1 MLRSAGRFA
10 RLWPFVGRDDELERL
25 LLARDDATCSGAVI
39 SGPAG
44 VGKSRLA
51 RELLSATAQ
60 RGAATE
66 WVQATRTA
74 ATIPLGAFAELV
86 PEGARSDDR
95 LQLLRGSVEALR
107 ERAAARPLV
116 VGIDDAHLLD
126 AASAALVLHLAATG
140 TAFVVATVRSGEPPP
155 DSVIALWKDAGAARL
170 ELQHLSEEETGALL
184 EAVLDGSVEQDVKRW
199 AFSVSEGNALYLR
212 ELVTG
217 AVESAALVRDGDW
230 WRLRRRPTV
239 APALVELIGGRMA
252 GLSAQERDAIEL
264 VALGEPLPLEVV
276 VGLTGSAPL
285 AALEARHLIT
295 ADAPTDG
302 GVVRV
307 AHPLYGEVVRGG
319 LSTIRAMEL
328 RRALATA
335 LQERGLETPGEALR
349 VATWLHGAGAPV
361 PTPLLLQAAWQA
373 TQYGDADLGAELAE
387 RAVQAGAGFEA
398 ALLLAHAHVV
408 RKDFERAEAL
418 LAELEDQIPD
428 RHAALGYIWERGVNV
443 LCWGLKRPDAA
454 RALLERAM
462 TWEDGAEDWIRML
475 GPMRLT
481 VTALTAGWQALVAL
495 GEEILDDPELEP
507 ESRRQLIYGHAG
519 GLFFVGRTAEAVE
532 VADSVRVPIPLRDDF
547 DDQTLIIQ
555 AAVRIES
562 GRDWPLLRARLLD
575 LERRAVIADD
585 RAAMGST
592 ALMLA
597 GLSVMRGEPERAW
610 AHEAVARLERRD
622 RAGLLP
628 TAHAI
633 SAMVARLAG
642 DPEATIA
649 AAAQM
654 EVALGGQEPLIN
666 QLPYVVAARAARAVA
681 EGDLQRAQRIFLDGV
696 EQFPE
701 SPMYRGWF
709 LYEAVR
715 AGADPAAI
723 ADALEHAAGQTDAP
737 LTRTYARHVGA
748 LAAADAAALA
758 DAAATFTRIGA
769 RQFAAEA
776 TAHAADLSGAPQLTA
791 REQEIVA
798 LAAAGASNA
807 QIAEQLGLSV
817 RSVETHLFRAMKKLG
832 VTSRS
837 DLQPQ

>member
-1 MLRSAGRFA
+1 
-10 RLWPFVGRDDELERL
+10 V
-25 LLARDDATCSGAVI
+25 
-39 SGPAG
+39 
-44 VGKSRLA
+44 
-51 RELLSATAQ
+51 ATAS

-107 ERAAARPLV
+107 ERAAGRPLV
-116 VGIDDAHLLD
+116 VGVDDAQLLD

-184 EAVLDGSVEQDVKRW
+184 EAVLGGPVEQDVKRW
-199 AFSVSEGNALYLR
+199 AFSVSEGNALYVR

-217 AVESAALVRDGDW
+217 ALEAGALVQDGGW
-230 WRLRRRPTV
+230 WRLRRRPSV
-239 APALVELIGGRMA
+239 APALVELISGRMA
-252 GLSAQERDAIEL
+252 ELSAEERGAIEL
-264 VALGEPLPLEVV
+264 VALGEPLPLDLVA
-276 VGLTGSAPL
+276 GITGTAPL
-285 AALEARHLIT
+285 AALESRSLIT
-295 ADAPTDG
+295 ADAPTAG
-302 GVVRV
+302 GAIRV
-307 AHPLYGEVVRGG
+307 AHPLYGEVVREGI
-319 LSTIRAMEL
+319 STIRAMEV
-328 RRALATA
+328 RRSLAAA
-335 LQERGLETPGEALR
+335 LQEHGLQTPGEALR
-349 VATWLHGAGAPV
+349 VATWLHQAGAAV
-361 PTPLLLQAAWQA
+361 DTSLLLQAAWQA
-373 TQYGDADLGAELAE
+373 TQYGDPDLGAQLAE
-387 RAVQAGAGFEA
+387 QAVQAGAGFQA

-418 LAELEDQIPD
+418 LAALEPDIPD
-428 RHAALGYIWERGVNV
+428 RYAALGYIWERGVNV
-443 LCWGLKRPDAA
+443 LCWGLKRPDEA

-475 GPMRLT
+475 GPMRLM

-495 GEEILDDPELEP
+495 GEEILDDPELDP

-519 GLFFVGRTAEAVE
+519 GLFFVGRTQEAVE
-532 VADSVRVPIPLRDDF
+532 VADSVTVPIPLRDDF

-562 GRDWPLLRARLLD
+562 GRDWPLLRARLLE
-575 LERRAVIADD
+575 LERQAVVADD

-597 GLSVMRGEPERAW
+597 GLSVMRGVPETRW

-633 SAMVARLAG
+633 SAMLARVAG
-642 DPEATIA
+642 DREATIDA
-649 AAAQM
+649 AARM
-654 EVALGGQEPLIN
+654 EVALGGEEPLIN
-666 QLPYVVAARAARAVA
+666 QLPYVVAARAAAA
-681 EGDLQRAQRIFLDGV
+681 LAQDDAPGAQQIFLDGV
-696 EQFPE
+696 QQFPE

-715 AGADPAAI
+715 AGAEPRSVLVELERAA
-723 ADALEHAAGQTDAP
+723 DETDAP
-737 LTRTYARHVGA
+737 LTRTYARHVNA
-748 LAAADAAALA
+748 LVAGDAAALA
-758 DAAATFTRIGA
+758 EAAAAFERIGA
-769 RQFAAEA
+769 VGFAGEA
-776 TAHAADLSGAPQLTA
+776 AAHAADVSGAPQLTA
-791 REQEIVA
+791 REREIVA
-798 LAAAGASNA
+798 LAAEGASNA
-807 QIAEQLGLSV
+807 EIAERLVLSV
-817 RSVETHLFRAMKKLG
+817 RTVETHLFRAMKKLG
-832 VTSRS
+832 VSSRA
-837 DLQPQ
+837 DLQHQ